1 MLWFGS
7 SPVST
12 PIAGR
17 CRAHISRPPI
27 WHHLVMR
34 PSRRS
39 VIGLSCTLAVA
50 GLLVGCAGSDDDA
63 VTIGPTTPV
72 ETTVATATTSTDST
86 TAATTGA
93 TDPPSTDAPVETDP
107 PATDPP
113 ATDPPSRVTQA
124 SAADE
129 GECLVGDWVVTEGQ
143 MNAFYDGLMSTL
155 EAPIGIDAVGSAPLS
170 FAADG
175 TYRWAPDFALTV
187 EVAGQRGTGV
197 TGGTITGDWSAAG
210 GVVTT
215 SSDINALAVA
225 IEVNGV
231 TFGGDDLVNGLLNS
245 SPVNGV
251 TYSCDGPTPVL
262 DFQTG
267 DPAVTVPITLAPA

>member
-1 MLWFGS
+1 
-7 SPVST
+7 
-12 PIAGR
+12 
-17 CRAHISRPPI
+17 
-27 WHHLVMR
+27 MR

-39 VIGLSCTLAVA
+39 VIGLSCRLAVA

-63 VTIGPTTPV
+63 VTIDPATTVDTTDAMATTP
-72 ETTVATATTSTDST
+72 TDVT
-86 TAATTGA
+86 TAATTEV

-113 ATDPPSRVTQA
+113 PPATQVPAV
-124 SAADE
+124 DE
-129 GECLVGDWVVTEGQ
+129 GECLVGDWVVTEGE

-187 EVAGQRGTGV
+187 EVASQSGTGV
-197 TGGTITGDWSAAG
+197 TGGTITGDWSVAG

-215 SSDINALAVA
+215 SSDINALTVA

-231 TFGGDDLVNGLLNS
+231 MFGGDDLVNGLLNS

>member
-1 MLWFGS
+1 M
-7 SPVST
+7 T
-12 PIAGR
+12 IA
-17 CRAHISRPPI
+17 A
-27 WHHLVMR
+27 LAAA
-34 PSRRS
+34 
-39 VIGLSCTLAVA
+39 LAVA
-50 GLLVGCAGSDDDA
+50 GFLVGCGGSDDNVA
-63 VTIGPTTPV
+63 TIDPATSV
-72 ETTVATATTSTDST
+72 ETTDATATTSTDIT
-86 TAATTGA
+86 TAATTAA
-93 TDPPSTDAPVETDP
+93 TDPPSTDAPDETDP
-107 PATDPP
+107 PATDLP
-113 ATDPPSRVTQA
+113 ATDPPPPVTQA
-124 SAADE
+124 PAGDE
-129 GECLVGDWVVTEGQ
+129 GECLVGDWVVTEDQ
-143 MNAFYDGLMSTL
+143 MNAFYSGLMSTL
-155 EAPIGIDAVGSAPLS
+155 EAPIGIDAAGSASLS

-231 TFGGDDLVNGLLNS
+231 TFGGDDLVDGLLNS

-262 DFQTG
+262 DFKTG
-267 DPAVTVPITLAPA
+267 DPAVTVPITFASA

>member
-1 MLWFGS
+1 
-7 SPVST
+7 
-12 PIAGR
+12 
-17 CRAHISRPPI
+17 
-27 WHHLVMR
+27 MR

-63 VTIGPTTPV
+63 VTIDPA
-72 ETTVATATTSTDST
+72 TTVDTTDAMATTSTDIT
-86 TAATTGA
+86 TAATTA
-93 TDPPSTDAPVETDP
+93 ATIEVTDPPSTNAPVETDP

-113 ATDPPSRVTQA
+113 SRVT
-124 SAADE
+124 ADE
-129 GECLVGDWVVTEGQ
+129 GECLVGDWVVTEDQ

-155 EAPIGIDAVGSAPLS
+155 EAPIGIDASGSAPLS

-175 TYRWAPDFALTV
+175 TYRWAPDFALGV
-187 EVAGQRGTGV
+187 EVAGQSGTGV
-197 TGGTITGDWSAAG
+197 TGGTITGDWSAAV